1 MKKLSFF
8 FIFLVPSLFMF
19 AQVAKRSLVPG
30 DIYRL
35 QTIGDA
41 SVSPD
46 GKWVTYTVT
55 STDSARDRRNTD
67 IWMVSWDGKET
78 VQLTSSPESE
88 SSPRWSPDGKYISFT
103 ASRGGGGSQVWLLD
117 RRGGEAIK
125 LTDVKGD
132 LNSYSWSPDS
142 RKLVLVMKDPAD
154 TGKGK
159 APKPYIINKYRFKQ
173 DISGYQYDT
182 RKTHLYLFDVA
193 RKKTDSLTT
202 GIYNE
207 SDPVWS
213 PDGSRIAFVSNRT
226 EEPDKN
232 QNTDIW
238 LIDAMPGATAKRLT
252 AWAGSDGYP
261 QWSPDGKSIA
271 YVRSTT
277 DAVYSMYDQGV
288 LCVINSNGGDP
299 KPLSLSL
306 DRPVYGPK
314 WSADGKSIF
323 VLVADDRQRYIA
335 SFNPATGA
343 QKKVIGGDKS
353 FTVVEPGKGGSL
365 LTIMSDPALPAE
377 LYAVEGA
384 ATRRLTFLQ
393 NGFVD
398 SLSLATVDKFSST
411 SKDGTSVSGLI
422 YYPPNGGRKNLPL
435 LLYIH
440 GGPVAQDE
448 LTFDLTRQMLA
459 ARGYAVAAV
468 NYRGSNGRGIAFSK
482 AISAD
487 WGNKEVLDILGAT
500 DYLVAQ
506 GIADSTRLGV
516 SGWSY
521 GGILT
526 DYLIASTTRFKVAS
540 SGAGVAA
547 PLSLYG
553 VDQYISQYENEIGAP
568 WVEGNI
574 EKYLKISYPFLH
586 ADRIKTPTQFMVGEK
601 DFNVPAVGSEQMY
614 QALRSLNVPTEL
626 LIYPGQFHGFTQ
638 PSFIKDRFE
647 RYYAWFDKYLMPTL
661 IKRTGALSNTINK

>member
-1 MKKLSFF
+1 MKKTITLFF
-8 FIFLVPSLFMF
+8 VILPSLFLF
-19 AQVAKRSLVPG
+19 AQNAKRPLRPG

-41 SVSPD
+41 TVSPD
-46 GKWVTYTVT
+46 GKWVSYTVS
-55 STDSARDRRNTD
+55 STDSARDRRNSD

-78 VQLTSSPESE
+78 VQLTNSTESE
-88 SSPRWSPDGKYISFT
+88 SSPRWSPDGKYISFV
-103 ASRGGGGSQVWLLD
+103 ASRNGASSQVWLLD
-117 RRGGEAIK
+117 RRGGEGVK
-125 LTDVKGD
+125 LTDLKGD

-142 RKLVLVMKDPAD
+142 KKLVVVMKDPLD

-159 APKPYIINKYRFKQ
+159 TPKPYVINKYKFKQ

-193 RKKTDSLTT
+193 AKKLDSLTT
-202 GIYNE
+202 GMYNE
-207 SDPVWS
+207 ADPQWS
-213 PDGSRIAFVSNRT
+213 PDGSKIAFVSNRT
-226 EEPDKN
+226 EDPDKN

-238 LIDAMPGATAKRLT
+238 IVEAKSGAEPKLLT
-252 AWAGSDGYP
+252 SWTGSDGNP
-261 QWSPDGKSIA
+261 QWSPDGKWIA
-271 YVRSTT
+271 YIRSTS

-288 LCVINSNGGDP
+288 LCVINSNGGEP
-299 KPLSLSL
+299 KLLSLSL
-306 DRPVYGPK
+306 DRPVNGPK
-314 WSADGKSIF
+314 WASDGKNIMA
-323 VLVADDRQRYIA
+323 LVADDRQRYIV
-335 SFNPATGA
+335 SFNPTSGA
-343 QKKVIGGDKS
+343 VKKIEGGDNS
-353 FTVVEPGKGGSL
+353 FTMVEANPRGGW
-365 LTIMSDPALPAE
+365 LTSMSSPQLPAE
-377 LYAVEGA
+377 LYVVEDGK
-384 ATRRLTFLQ
+384 TRRLTQWQ
-393 NGFVD
+393 NKFVD
-398 SLSLATVDKFSST
+398 SLSLAQVEKFSST

-435 LLYIH
+435 LIYIH
-440 GGPVAQDE
+440 GGPVSQDE

-459 ARGYAVAAV
+459 ANGYAVAAV
-468 NYRGSNGRGIAFSK
+468 NYRGSNGRGVAFSK
-482 AISAD
+482 AISGD
-487 WGNKEVLDILGAT
+487 WGNKEVIDILGAT

-526 DYLIASTTRFKVAS
+526 DYLIASTTRFKAAS

-553 VDQYISQYENEIGAP
+553 VDQYINQYENEIGAP
-568 WVEGNI
+568 WKEGNI

-614 QALRSLNVPTEL
+614 QALRSLDVPTEL

-647 RYYAWFDKYLMPTL
+647 RYYSWFDKYLKTNNSS
-661 IKRTGALSNTINK
+661 TF